1 MAKKV
6 KKMARG
12 GFGMMKPNFNPT
24 NINPQMQNTLKS
36 IASSLQNKGRNSF
49 IPNIPKERPTLNQ
62 QVYVQGKDVAPPP
75 QISDAV
81 SRDVKMRLEPN
92 GPTAQAFKKQQSM
105 RPFKGF
111 KSGGTT
117 TLHSIT
123 KSNKKSNW

>member
-24 NINPQMQNTLKS
+24 NVDPQMQNTLKS

-49 IPNIPKERPTLNQ
+49 IPNIPKERP
-62 QVYVQGKDVAPPP
+62 VVQSTPSPALARGMMM
-75 QISDAV
+75 DAKP
-81 SRDVKMRLEPN
+81 RGRFNK
-92 GPTAQAFKKQQSM
+92 
-105 RPFKGF
+105 
-111 KSGGTT
+111 GGTT
-117 TLHSIT
+117 KLHSVT